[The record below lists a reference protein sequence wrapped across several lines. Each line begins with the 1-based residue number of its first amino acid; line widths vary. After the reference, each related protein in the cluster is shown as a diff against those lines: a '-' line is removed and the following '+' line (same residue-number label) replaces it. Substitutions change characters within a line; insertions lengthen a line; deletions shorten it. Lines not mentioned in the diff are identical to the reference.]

1 MSDFACFRVLVVDDD
16 QRVRTV
22 VCWQLEADGFAVTEA
37 GDGAAALAEIER
49 DRPDLVVLDLSL
61 PGVGGL
67 DVLRR
72 VREAEGTAPP
82 LPVIVLSG
90 RSGET
95 DRIIGLDL
103 GADDYLVKPF
113 SPGELAA
120 RVRSV
125 LRRARPGAGP
135 ARPADGLWVDETS
148 RDVTLDGCPVDLTA
162 KEFDLLAFLVRH
174 PRQVFTRAQLL
185 QHVWGSARAGRA
197 RRRSPST
204 CTGCARSSARAAT
217 AVRSCRPSA
226 ASVTA
231 WSRPMRADEVTAGTR
246 RRHRASFDL
255 DHADSLDLLR
265 RQTSV
270 LELIAAGTPLAE
282 VLTCV
287 VVALEELIEGSRCS
301 ILLLDPATATLRHGA
316 APSLPAAYSAC
327 IDGLPVGPQEGSCG
341 AAAYLGTPVVAADIR
356 VDARWRQFR
365 DVATPHGMRSCW
377 SSPIQGRTGIVGTFA
392 VYHDQPH
399 RPPSASAGWSTAS
412 RTWRRSR
419 STTPGCSG
427 RSRRARTAS
436 AGRSRTTPSAW
447 CWPGSTAG

>member
-1 MSDFACFRVLVVDDD
+1 MSEFARFRILVVDDD

-37 GDGAAALAEIER
+37 GDGASALAQIAR

-72 VREAEGTAPP
+72 VREAEGAGTP

-125 LRRARPGAGP
+125 LRRSRHSANQARAVP
-135 ARPADGLWVDETS
+135 ARPASGLWVDETS

-185 QHVWGSARAGRA
+185 QHVWGSAKGWQGEATVTEHVHRLRQKLGDRGDGR
-197 RRRSPST
+197 PIV
-204 CTGCARSSARAAT
+204 AT
-217 AVRSCRPSA
+217 VRGVGYR
-226 ASVTA
+226 
-231 WSRPMRADEVTAGTR
+231 ME
-246 RRHRASFDL
+246 
-255 DHADSLDLLR
+255 
-265 RQTSV
+265 
-270 LELIAAGTPLAE
+270 
-282 VLTCV
+282 
-287 VVALEELIEGSRCS
+287 
-301 ILLLDPATATLRHGA
+301 PA
-316 APSLPAAYSAC
+316 
-327 IDGLPVGPQEGSCG
+327 
-341 AAAYLGTPVVAADIR
+341 
-356 VDARWRQFR
+356 DAR
-365 DVATPHGMRSCW
+365 G
-377 SSPIQGRTGIVGTFA
+377 
-392 VYHDQPH
+392 
-399 RPPSASAGWSTAS
+399 
-412 RTWRRSR
+412 
-419 STTPGCSG
+419 
-427 RSRRARTAS
+427 
-436 AGRSRTTPSAW
+436 
-447 CWPGSTAG
+447 